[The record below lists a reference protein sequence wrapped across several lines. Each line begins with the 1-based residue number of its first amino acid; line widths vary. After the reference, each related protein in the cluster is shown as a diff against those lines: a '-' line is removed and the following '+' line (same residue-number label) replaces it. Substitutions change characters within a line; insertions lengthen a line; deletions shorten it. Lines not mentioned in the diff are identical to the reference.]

1 MILQNLFDDVLG
13 LDDAELLKKLL
24 RRVDVRHPTDR
35 RPVVYAFLS
44 AVLLVYSVLNAQRIY
59 SEPHWLQLPLRLT
72 K

>member
-24 RRVDVRHPTDR
+24 RRVDAILTDR
-35 RPVVYAFLS
+35 RPAVYAFLS

>member
-24 RRVDVRHPTDR
+24 RRVDVRHPDR

-59 SEPHWLQLPLRLT
+59 SEPHWLLPLRLT

>member
-1 MILQNLFDDVLG
+1 MILQDLFDDVLG

-24 RRVDVRHPTDR
+24 RRVDVLTDR